1 MRLAWLLLLVAACG
15 DDDGPSGPRVDAA
28 PLIDADPVCASANS
42 YGGFPDCSPCSGGCD
57 EIDVNGSTA
66 KVCDCTGPCP
76 CGLACGDIEIA
87 PGVIVGD
94 VCTR

>member
-1 MRLAWLLLLVAACG
+1 VLLLAVACG

-28 PLIDADPVCASANS
+28 TVVYDADPVCQSTNS
-42 YGGFPDCSPCSGGCD
+42 YGGFPDCTACNAAGAGCD
-57 EIDVNGSTA
+57 EIDVNGSTS

-87 PGVIVGD
+87 PGVVVGD